1 MEKIASLKHKVV
13 IITGGTRGIGFAA
26 VQGFL
31 RSGAKVAM
39 LGSRKET
46 VDHALDLLKS

>member
-31 RSGAKVAM
+31 RRR
-39 LGSRKET
+39 LRC
-46 VDHALDLLKS
+46 LDLARKRLIMRWTC